1 MNQRCWVFALSTFCV
16 ALLGALSAGCSQE
29 DANPTP
35 TPARVATSV
44 SPQQL
49 KQLLDSDAEILVLD
63 VRSREEHATGHI
75 AGAVNIPHSEI
86 PSRLDELAAYRDKHV
101 IVCCWAGGRAAAAKE
116 FLRNAGFA
124 SLLDLQGHMAAWE
137 QLGYPV
143 ESGATQ

>member
-1 MNQRCWVFALSTFCV
+1 MNQRCWAFALCIFCV
-16 ALLGALSAGCSQE
+16 ACVGALSVGCGQE
-29 DANPTP
+29 EANPAPTP
-35 TPARVATSV
+35 TRVTTSV

-75 AGAVNIPHSEI
+75 AEAVNIPHSEI
-86 PSRLDELAAYRDKHV
+86 PSRLDELAAYRDEHV
-101 IVCCWAGGRAAAAKE
+101 IVCCWAGGRAAAVKDV
-116 FLRNAGFA
+116 LRNAGFA

-143 ESGATQ
+143 ERGATQ